1 MIRPLKI
8 LVTVIIKN
16 STPEHHKWSPEAE
29 EENHM
34 SLGVIPLRLSAP
46 GTRDAIFQC
55 WCSVKKAAP
64 GTVNTYP
71 TFPNGLQH

>member
-46 GTRDAIFQC
+46 GPVLRPVGIYGSSLSYETSKGSYVSKVDGGNF
-55 WCSVKKAAP
+55 
-64 GTVNTYP
+64 
-71 TFPNGLQH
+71 